1 MLGRPALA
9 QETAPQPETPA
20 QPPAQ
25 TPAQTPP
32 QTPASAPKAVEEV
45 TVTATAPSAVR
56 TSIDR
61 RSYSVAGD
69 LNASTGS
76 VSDALRNVPSV
87 DVDVQGN
94 LSLRG
99 NGNVAVMI
107 DGQKST
113 MFSGPGGAQAL
124 QSMSADQIERVEVI
138 TNPTAATSANGTA
151 GIINLIMKKN
161 RKPGLNGGVR
171 ANVGTGGRPNVA
183 GNVIYTAGKLTL
195 SADAGARRDPQSYH
209 EDTTSIS
216 TDPATGKVVTVQE
229 PDFQTGRR
237 DNWNGHVGAEYAL
250 DSKTRLSG
258 DLRANGFV
266 SPSQLGIDSVATTPG
281 APAQV
286 FQQRSEV
293 RDDLGHATGQ
303 ATLHRTFAG
312 DDHDLNI
319 TLSRDVTRYG
329 EGDGFTESPA
339 LSPPFQDQHIRIT
352 ADLTELKADYNKPVG
367 KAGKLKT
374 GYDLTVTD
382 DGSNN
387 DTTHGTG
394 PADAVVD
401 PLSRNLYH
409 YRQTVN
415 AAYATFE
422 QPVGQWTILAGLR
435 VEDEQLRLHEDIQN
449 LSVSRDD
456 LRLFPSLHLSW
467 QATETQQWIL
477 SYASRIQRPGPF
489 QLDPFVN
496 RFDPLNPGTGNPLL
510 EPAVTQSFEG
520 GWQYKKGS
528 TSYLATLFYRSNADE
543 VTNIATPQ
551 PGGVLLWTPGNAGS
565 SINAG
570 LELVAS
576 GPLLG
581 KTLTYNVST
590 DIYWNDI
597 RAPLF
602 GVQTEQ
608 SSVSATLRGSLDWQ
622 ATKKDQFQINGQL
635 SPRRLSPQGYNDPRF
650 LLFLGYKHKFN
661 DAWSAVVTVQDPFD
675 IYRWRY
681 GLDQPGLH
689 RLTTGHA
696 NVQAAFFGFTY
707 SFGGAKSAAKS
718 DPGFDFNTGSSK

>member
-1 MLGRPALA
+1 MLAGPVMA
-9 QETAPQPETPA
+9 QEAAPSATP
-20 QPPAQ
+20 PDQ
-25 TPAQTPP
+25 TPAQTPAKA
-32 QTPASAPKAVEEV
+32 PAPTPKAVEEV
-45 TVTATAPSAVR
+45 TVTATASSAVR
-56 TSIDR
+56 TAIDR

-69 LNASTGS
+69 LQGSTGS

-99 NGNVAVMI
+99 NANVTVMV

-138 TNPTAATSANGTA
+138 TNPTAATSADGTA

-171 ANVGTGGRPNVA
+171 ANVGTGGR
-183 GNVIYTAGKLTL
+183 GNVSGNVVYTAGKLTL
-195 SADAGARRDPQSYH
+195 SGDAGARRDTQIYH

-216 TDPATGKVVTVQE
+216 TDPTTSKVVTVQE
-229 PDFQTGRR
+229 PDFQNGSR

-250 DSKTRLSG
+250 DDKTRLSG
-258 DLRANGFV
+258 DLRANGFG
-266 SPSQLGIDSVATTPG
+266 SPSQLGIDSTTTTPG

-286 FQQRSEV
+286 FQQRGEV
-293 RDDLGHATGQ
+293 RDDLSHATGQ
-303 ATLHRTFAG
+303 ATLRRTFAG
-312 DDHDLNI
+312 DEHDL
-319 TLSRDVTRYG
+319 TVVLSRDETHYG
-329 EGDGFTESPA
+329 EGDGFTETPA
-339 LSPPFQDQHIRIT
+339 LTPPFQDQHIRIT

-394 PADAVVD
+394 PADAVSD
-401 PLSRNLYH
+401 PLSRNLYT
-409 YRQTVN
+409 YRQMVN

-422 QPVGQWTILAGLR
+422 QPLGQWTILAGLR

-449 LSVSRDD
+449 LTVSRDD
-456 LRLFPSLHLSW
+456 LRVFPSLHLSY
-467 QATETQQWIL
+467 QATESQQWIL
-477 SYASRIQRPGPF
+477 SYTSRIQRPGPF

-510 EPAVTQSFEG
+510 KPQETRSFEG
-520 GWQYKKGS
+520 GWQYKRGS
-528 TSYLATLFYRSNADE
+528 TSYLATLFYRSNVDE
-543 VTNIATPQ
+543 VGNVTIPEAN
-551 PGGVLLWTPGNAGS
+551 GVLLWTLGNAGS
-565 SINAG
+565 STNAG

-602 GVQTEQ
+602 GVQTQQ
-608 SSVSATLRGSLDWQ
+608 SSISATLRGSLDWQ

-681 GLDQPGLH
+681 GLAAPDLS
-689 RLTTGHA
+689 RVTTGHT
-696 NVQAAFFGFTY
+696 NVQAAFVGFTY
-707 SFGGAKSAAKS
+707 TFGGAKSAAKS